1 MVFYVHRLPALN
13 KPYGFCGV
21 KHHVYLLASTETV
34 RLIRD
39 GILDRPESVETIDW
53 PAKHSSRMACFL
65 EDINC

>member
-1 MVFYVHRLPALN
+1 MVFYVHRLLALN

-39 GILDRPESVETIDW
+39 GVVDRPESVETIDW
-53 PAKHSSRMACFL
+53 AKHSSRMACFL
-65 EDINC
+65 ENINC